1 MFLFDIFKRKDPE
14 PQSEL
19 PFEQSKC
26 SVTYYIN
33 TKGNPAIDISL
44 SDYDDESITAMCE
57 LLNILADDSFYVET
71 INMIQRSLIEDNQEE
86 VLLKILTHISSQ
98 ARSKILNYKS
108 EEEQDEPCIK
118 PSDML

>member
-19 PFEQSKC
+19 PFESSKC

-33 TKGNPAIDISL
+33 TKGNTAIDISL
-44 SDYDDESITAMCE
+44 SDYDDESITAMCG
-57 LLNILADDSFYVET
+57 LLNVLADDSFYVET